1 MARNKY
7 PEQTVEMILD
17 VAERLFLEKGYE
29 KTTIKD
35 IVDNMNGMT
44 KGAIYHHFKGK
55 EEILTAVESR
65 IALRENPFETVKDD
79 KSLSG
84 LEKLR
89 KVINNNQARQS
100 DKDNRKISS
109 EMLPLL
115 ENPQLL
121 ANIIESNR
129 TYLSPKFYELLE
141 EGRKDGSIKTEYTK
155 EISELIPLL
164 EIWLMPSVYP
174 ATSDEIKHKLE
185 FIMEIFNKLGVPLFD
200 DKFIHDAIA
209 TLE

>member
-29 KTTIKD
+29 KTTIQD

>member
-29 KTTIKD
+29 KTTIQD

-65 IALRENPFETVKDD
+65 ITLRENPFETVKDD

-100 DKDNRKISS
+100 DNAHVR
-109 EMLPLL
+109 
-115 ENPQLL
+115 
-121 ANIIESNR
+121 
-129 TYLSPKFYELLE
+129 
-141 EGRKDGSIKTEYTK
+141 
-155 EISELIPLL
+155 
-164 EIWLMPSVYP
+164 
-174 ATSDEIKHKLE
+174 
-185 FIMEIFNKLGVPLFD
+185 
-200 DKFIHDAIA
+200 
-209 TLE
+209 

>member
-29 KTTIKD
+29 KTTIQD

-65 IALRENPFETVKDD
+65 ITLRENPFETVKDD

-174 ATSDEIKHKLE
+174 ATSDEIKHKQE

>member
-29 KTTIKD
+29 KTTIQD

-65 IALRENPFETVKDD
+65 ITLRENPFETVKDD

-89 KVINNNQARQS
+89 KVINNNQATQS

>member
-1 MARNKY
+1 
-7 PEQTVEMILD
+7 
-17 VAERLFLEKGYE
+17 
-29 KTTIKD
+29 
-35 IVDNMNGMT
+35 
-44 KGAIYHHFKGK
+44 
-55 EEILTAVESR
+55 
-65 IALRENPFETVKDD
+65 
-79 KSLSG
+79 
-84 LEKLR
+84 
-89 KVINNNQARQS
+89 
-100 DKDNRKISS
+100 
-109 EMLPLL
+109 MLPLL

>member
-1 MARNKY
+1 
-7 PEQTVEMILD
+7 MILD

-29 KTTIKD
+29 KTTIQD

>member
-29 KTTIKD
+29 KTTIQD

-55 EEILTAVESR
+55 EEILAAVESR
-65 IALRENPFETVKDD
+65 ISLRENPFEKVKGD
-79 KSLSG
+79 KSLNG

-89 KVINNNQARQS
+89 KVINNNQTLQL
-100 DKDNRKISS
+100 DNDNRKISS

-115 ENPQLL
+115 KNPQFL

-141 EGRKDGSIKTEYTK
+141 EGREDGSIKTEYTK

-174 ATSDEIKHKLE
+174 ASNAEIVRKTE
-185 FIMEIFNKLGVPLFD
+185 FIADMLNRLGVPILD
-200 DKFIHDAIA
+200 EKFVDVVRK
-209 TLE
+209 LLL

>member
-29 KTTIKD
+29 KTTIQD

-65 IALRENPFETVKDD
+65 ITLRENPFETVKDD

>member
-17 VAERLFLEKGYE
+17 VAERLFLAKGYE
-29 KTTIKD
+29 KTTIQD

-65 IALRENPFETVKDD
+65 ITLRENPFETVKDD